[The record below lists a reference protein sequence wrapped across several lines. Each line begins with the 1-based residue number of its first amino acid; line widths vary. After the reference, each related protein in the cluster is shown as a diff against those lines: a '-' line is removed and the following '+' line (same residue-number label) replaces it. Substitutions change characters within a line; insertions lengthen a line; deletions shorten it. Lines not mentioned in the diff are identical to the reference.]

1 MKLASLAAACCIPLG
16 LVTAC
21 SSASTSGA
29 SAGGDGGSGGGS
41 SGGSSS
47 GSSGASSSGGGTASS
62 GGSSGGAG
70 CGSGSVVTLATGQAN
85 VGGIAANGT
94 YVAFTTTDM
103 PESNLLGPGNI
114 MAVLAAGGT
123 PVALATNVDQSALLT
138 MDGTNVYWAGPDSG
152 YGIIYKAPIMGGDGG
167 ANSLV
172 NNLVDSPIDVAA
184 DSTNVYWVGDTTIQK
199 VPIAGGAKTILA
211 KGQNLAGVFQQPCVA
226 VNASGVYASTANAIL
241 SVPLAGGTPTT
252 IASNQSPNAITA
264 DAANVYWTNL
274 GHGGGVATTVVPAV
288 MKVAA
293 TGGTPV
299 TLVALG
305 ATAIPAFIAVDS
317 TNVYWI
323 EATGCV
329 RKVPI
334 AGGSPVALAAAPFL
348 PGGIAVD
355 ATSVYW
361 TDTEGGKVYKTAK

>member
-1 MKLASLAAACCIPLG
+1 
-16 LVTAC
+16 
-21 SSASTSGA
+21 
-29 SAGGDGGSGGGS
+29 
-41 SGGSSS
+41 
-47 GSSGASSSGGGTASS
+47 
-62 GGSSGGAG
+62 
-70 CGSGSVVTLATGQAN
+70 
-85 VGGIAANGT
+85 
-94 YVAFTTTDM
+94 VAFTTTDM
-103 PESNLLGPGNI
+103 PESNLAGPGNI

-123 PVALATNVDQSALLT
+123 PVALATNVDQGGLLT
-138 MDGTNVYWAGPDSG
+138 MDSTNVYWAGPDTG
-152 YGIIYKAPIMGGDGG
+152 YGIIYKAPIVGGDGG
-167 ANSLV
+167 ADALV
-172 NNLVDSPIDVAA
+172 NNLVDLPIDVAV
-184 DSTNVYWVGDTTIQK
+184 DSTNVYWVGNTTIQK
-199 VPIAGGAKTILA
+199 VPIAGGAKTVLA
-211 KGQNLAGVFQQPCVA
+211 KGQTLAGVLQQPCVA
-226 VNASGVYASTANAIL
+226 VNASGVYPSTANSIL

-252 IASNQSPNAITA
+252 IASNQNPNAITA

-274 GHGGGVATTVVPAV
+274 GQSGAAGTIMPAV

-329 RKVPI
+329 REVPI

-355 ATSVYW
+355 STSVYW
-361 TDTEGGKVYKTAK
+361 TDTPGGKVYKTAK